1 MPKSAQI
8 TVPIDRRLKQET
20 EKIFDKLGLST
31 TQAIT
36 LFFKQVTLRQGLPF
50 VVSIPNAKTR
60 RAINDALAGK
70 HLQKA
75 ESIEDL

>member
-1 MPKSAQI
+1 MSKSTQI
-8 TVPIDRRLKQET
+8 TARIDPKLKRET
-20 EKIFDKLGLST
+20 EKIFNELGLST

-50 VVSIPNAKTR
+50 TVSIPNAETQ

-70 HLQKA
+70 NLQKV
-75 ESIEDL
+75 ESVEGL